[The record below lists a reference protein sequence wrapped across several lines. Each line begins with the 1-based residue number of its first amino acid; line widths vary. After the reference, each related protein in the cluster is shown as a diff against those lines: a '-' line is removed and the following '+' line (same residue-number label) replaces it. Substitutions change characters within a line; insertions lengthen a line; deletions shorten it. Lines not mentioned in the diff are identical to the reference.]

1 MFRGERGVC
10 ECDDHWM
17 DDKVDEDEEEDDEE
31 ENADVEDVAIVA
43 VPVLSIVVVLNS
55 NTLSPLLSK
64 GGSVVNVGVKW
75 VRSK

>member
-10 ECDDHWM
+10 ACDDHWV
-17 DDKVDEDEEEDDEE
+17 DDKVNEDEEEDDE

-55 NTLSPLLSK
+55 NTLSPLVSK